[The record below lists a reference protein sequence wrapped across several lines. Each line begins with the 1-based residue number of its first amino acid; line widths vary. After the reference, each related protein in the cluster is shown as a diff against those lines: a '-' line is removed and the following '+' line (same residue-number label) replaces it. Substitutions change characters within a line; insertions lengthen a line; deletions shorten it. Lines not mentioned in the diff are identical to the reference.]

1 MRSVVFLLLFVGGVY
16 QLLRGRLSTPAPTL
30 LWYAGSLLGLW
41 RDHLAP
47 AADQASR
54 GATAG
59 QAG

>member
-1 MRSVVFLLLFVGGVY
+1 VFLLLFIGGVY

-41 RDHLAP
+41 RDHPAP
-47 AADQASR
+47 SADQASR